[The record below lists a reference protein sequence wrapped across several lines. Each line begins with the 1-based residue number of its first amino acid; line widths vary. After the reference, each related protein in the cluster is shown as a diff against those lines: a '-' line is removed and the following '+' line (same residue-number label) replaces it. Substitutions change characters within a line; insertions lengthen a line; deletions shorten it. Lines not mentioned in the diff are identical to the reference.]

1 VFGHFKWYMHPPLIC
16 LISPSRTA
24 AQVQK
29 LLIPPRY
36 WYTRSTDRRQL
47 NRTRAAA
54 DGVRQRS
61 CHQPAAA
68 RTAWTLRWPRA
79 PVPSVPLVA
88 TYSRPHLTILF
99 FLPRF
104 VTAHGWSQRRIYTKI
119 YIGQNKIIKHL
130 DKTIKYM

>member
-1 VFGHFKWYMHPPLIC
+1 MFGHFKWYIHPPLIC

-36 WYTRSTDRRQL
+36 WYTRSTDRRNSTGQ
-47 NRTRAAA
+47 
-54 DGVRQRS
+54 GQGS
-61 CHQPAAA
+61 CRWSQTEELPPAA

-104 VTAHGWSQRRIYTKI
+104 VTAHGCSQRRIYIKI
-119 YIGQNKIIKHL
+119 HISQNKIIKHL
-130 DKTIKYM
+130 DKTIKHM